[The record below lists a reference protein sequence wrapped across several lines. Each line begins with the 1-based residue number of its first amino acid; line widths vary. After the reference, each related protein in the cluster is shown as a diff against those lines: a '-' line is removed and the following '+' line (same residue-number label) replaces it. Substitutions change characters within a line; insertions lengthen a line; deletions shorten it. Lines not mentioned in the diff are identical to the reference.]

1 MKIYMYMNPETNTL
15 VKSSQIPIGIDYYP
29 CESGDNVND
38 FYIKNNKLQRKPEKP
53 DGPYI
58 WNNKVNAWID
68 PRSKDE
74 KLVAIRK
81 ERNALLLACDWT
93 QLADADLTPAKKLEW
108 KEYRRKLKDITKLS
122 PVVWPK
128 APK

>member
-1 MKIYMYMNPETNTL
+1 MKICMYMNPETNSL
-15 VKSSQIPIGIDYYP
+15 VKSSQFPVGIDYYL
-29 CESGDNVND
+29 CESTDNVND
-38 FYIKNNKLQRKPEKP
+38 FYIKNNKLVKKPPKP
-53 DGPYI
+53 DGPAV
-58 WNNKVNAWID
+58 WNTKVNAWLD

-74 KLVAIRK
+74 KLAQIRK
-81 ERNALLLACDWT
+81 ERNALLVACDWT
-93 QLADADLTPAKKLEW
+93 QLEDADLTPEKKLEW

>member
-15 VKSSQIPIGIDYYP
+15 VKSSQIPIGLDYYS

-93 QLADADLTPAKKLEW
+93 QLEDADLTPAKKLEW

>member
-15 VKSSQIPIGIDYYP
+15 VKSSQIPIGLDYYP
-29 CESGDNVND
+29 CESKDNVND

-74 KLVAIRK
+74 KMAAIRK

-93 QLADADLTPAKKLEW
+93 QLEDADLTPAKKLEW

-122 PVVWPK
+122 PVVWPQ